1 MVDDPCTLASSRVTI
16 ASAWQD
22 EGMSTTG
29 DADTATPTATV
40 TPTAQG
46 KVRPIVTIGD
56 PVLSTPCREVTEF
69 GEELRVLI
77 NDMFATMYDA
87 PGVGLAANQI
97 GVDLAVFVID
107 CPDSENGSLV
117 GHVVNPKLE
126 QLGEDRELELDD
138 EGCLSIPG
146 PYTDVPRL
154 KNMAVTGVDWT
165 GAPVRLEGHGRA
177 ARCLQHETDHLAGH
191 LYIDRIP
198 AKQRRRVLAE
208 YEEIRSEAG

>member
-1 MVDDPCTLASSRVTI
+1 
-16 ASAWQD
+16 
-22 EGMSTTG
+22 MSTIG
-29 DADTATPTATV
+29 DADTADTA
-40 TPTAQG
+40 AEASSAAALAAGG

-69 GEELRVLI
+69 GAELRQLI

-97 GVDLAVFVID
+97 GIDQQIFVID
-107 CPDSENGSLV
+107 CPDSEHGSLV
-117 GHVVNPKLE
+117 GHVVNPKLVPTD
-126 QLGEDRELELDD
+126 DRELELDD

-154 KNMAVTGVDWT
+154 KNMTVTGVDWS
-165 GAPVRLEGHGRA
+165 GAPVTLHGHGRA

-198 AKQRRRVLAE
+198 AKQRRRVLKE
-208 YEEIRSEAG
+208 YEEIRTEEG

>member
-1 MVDDPCTLASSRVTI
+1 
-16 ASAWQD
+16 
-22 EGMSTTG
+22 MSTTG
-29 DADTATPTATV
+29 DADTVTPTATPAA
-40 TPTAQG
+40 TPEGTLG
-46 KVRPIVTIGD
+46 GPPGRVRPIVTIGD

-69 GEELRVLI
+69 GEELRALI

-97 GVDLAVFVID
+97 GVDLQVFVID
-107 CPDSENGSLV
+107 CPDSEHESLV

-126 QLGEDRELELDD
+126 PLGEDRELELDD

-154 KNMAVTGVDWT
+154 KNMTVTGFDWT
-165 GAPVRLEGHGRA
+165 GAPIRLHAHGRA
-177 ARCLQHETDHLAGH
+177 ARCLQHETDHLAGQ

-208 YEEIRSEAG
+208 YKEIRSEQD

>member
-1 MVDDPCTLASSRVTI
+1 MVSDLLGKMS
-16 ASAWQD
+16 
-22 EGMSTTG
+22 GMSTTG
-29 DADTATPTATV
+29 DADTANPAV
-40 TPTAQG
+40 PPAAEG
-46 KVRPIVTIGD
+46 RVRPIVTIGD
-56 PVLSTPCREVTEF
+56 PVLSTPCREVTKF
-69 GEELRVLI
+69 GEDLRLLI

-97 GVDLAVFVID
+97 GVDLQVFVID

-126 QLGEDRELELDD
+126 PLGEDRELESDD

-146 PYTDVPRL
+146 PYTDVLRL
-154 KNMAVTGVDWT
+154 KNMAVTGVDWK
-165 GAPVRLEGHGRA
+165 GAPVRLEAYGRA

-208 YEEIRSEAG
+208 YAEIRSEAEQEA